1 MIPNRLPALQD
12 SPIEGVRYGLNCTIF
27 GAHGCVITPW
37 NGVTIPRRYAL
48 PCTPKIAHS
57 NPSNCGFQDNKRE
70 RL

>member
-1 MIPNRLPALQD
+1 MIPNRLPTQQD
-12 SPIEGVRYGLNCTIF
+12 SPIGGVRYGLNCTIF

-57 NPSNCGFQDNKRE
+57 NPSNYGF
-70 RL
+70 